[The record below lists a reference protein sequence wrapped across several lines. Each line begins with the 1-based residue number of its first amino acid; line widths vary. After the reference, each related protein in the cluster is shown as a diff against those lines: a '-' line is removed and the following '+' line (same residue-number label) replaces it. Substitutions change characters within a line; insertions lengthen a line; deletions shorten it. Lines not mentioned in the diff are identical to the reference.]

1 MTAGIVT
8 EWLGAPMRVAVAL
21 ALVAGLVVGVKS
33 ATAEQ
38 LSQPVNRWWVGVA
51 SSQDLDI
58 AIGIARLYAGNQSR
72 IVTAQNGWY
81 AVVLGPVTSNSLSD
95 YRASYKGWP
104 ALPGDVLVSRG
115 NGYLATV
122 WQPPPSPILA
132 SGELASEK
140 IASLSAQG
148 LQVAISSTSTGA
160 DNASIG
166 FKGVTSEGVTFQL
179 DAPPEPSSEYG
190 SRAFLV
196 RLDKTTKY
204 PQAVGTLFSGGA
216 HCCTDTLIATETPPD
231 HWETV
236 ETGALDGDGY
246 ALEDIDG
253 DGAAELVSV
262 DNSFLY
268 AFDSYAGSFAPIR
281 IQRLVRGRLEDVTR
295 DPIFI
300 HRLRQDLAG
309 MEYMARQNPDLWHSN
324 GFLAGWVADKA
335 RLGELADAWTKM
347 IPLYDHS
354 STFGEMICTTGDTV
368 ANCPQA
374 DVRTLPFPEGLA
386 KHLVDNGYGPIPSD
400 LAEVDPSIFPLP
412 ANAPQPAP
420 PDQTSVAVQPNQA
433 PPEPNR
439 GAAHDISQG
448 TGFYVAVDRLLTN
461 AHVVEGCSDVTVTF
475 GGVTAKGAIVA
486 RDPTNDLAIIK
497 VGTPSATVAKLRT
510 GLRLGE
516 NVSAFG
522 FPLNGLLASSG
533 NFTRG
538 NVTAVAGLGDDTR
551 YVQISDP
558 VQPGNS
564 GGPLLDEGANVV
576 GIVSAKLNA
585 LRVAAITNDVAQNVN
600 FAIKAATI
608 EGFLDA
614 NGVQYQTGELGA
626 PLAPADVAQAAA
638 GFSGLVYC
646 H

>member
-1 MTAGIVT
+1 
-8 EWLGAPMRVAVAL
+8 
-21 ALVAGLVVGVKS
+21 
-33 ATAEQ
+33 
-38 LSQPVNRWWVGVA
+38 
-51 SSQDLDI
+51 
-58 AIGIARLYAGNQSR
+58 
-72 IVTAQNGWY
+72 
-81 AVVLGPVTSNSLSD
+81 
-95 YRASYKGWP
+95 
-104 ALPGDVLVSRG
+104 
-115 NGYLATV
+115 
-122 WQPPPSPILA
+122 
-132 SGELASEK
+132 
-140 IASLSAQG
+140 
-148 LQVAISSTSTGA
+148 
-160 DNASIG
+160 
-166 FKGVTSEGVTFQL
+166 
-179 DAPPEPSSEYG
+179 
-190 SRAFLV
+190 
-196 RLDKTTKY
+196 
-204 PQAVGTLFSGGA
+204 VGTLFSGGA
-216 HCCTDTLIATETPPD
+216 HCCTDTLIATETSPD
-231 HWETV
+231 HWEAV
-236 ETGALDGDGY
+236 ETGALDGDGF

-268 AFDSYAGSFAPIR
+268 AFDSYASSFAPIR

-300 HRLRQDLAG
+300 HRLRQELAG
-309 MEYMARQNPDLWHSN
+309 MEYLARQNPDLWHSN

-347 IPLYDHS
+347 IPFYDHS

-374 DVRTLPFPEGLA
+374 DVRMLPFPEGLA

-400 LAEVDPSIFPLP
+400 LAEVDPSIFLP
-412 ANAPQPAP
+412 STNAPQPAP

-439 GAAHDISQG
+439 AAAQDISQG

-461 AHVVEGCSDVTVTF
+461 AHVVEGCSEVTVTS
-475 GGVTAKGAIVA
+475 GGVTAKGAIVS

-497 VGTPSATVAKLRT
+497 VGTPSASVAKLRT

-626 PLAPADVAQAAA
+626 PLAPADIAQAAA